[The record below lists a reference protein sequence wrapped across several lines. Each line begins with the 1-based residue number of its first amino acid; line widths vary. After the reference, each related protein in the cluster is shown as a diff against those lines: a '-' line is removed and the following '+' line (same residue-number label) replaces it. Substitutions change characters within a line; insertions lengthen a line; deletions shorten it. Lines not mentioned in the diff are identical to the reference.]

1 MFRKRSDDE
10 LWRLQ
15 QELIAAEEDEED
27 EEYDDPDNWEY
38 DEEYDEEYDDDGED
52 FEEEE
57 PVRPGHMTRYRRGHP
72 KKFKDR
78 HFFDRSIGDDE
89 DVLYRKDYKKAK
101 RRRRRKA
108 LGLMILAV
116 LELIAIGALILWFM
130 SWM

>member
-27 EEYDDPDNWEY
+27 EEYDDPDDWEY
-38 DEEYDEEYDDDGED
+38 DEECDDEYDDGED

-57 PVRPGHMTRYRRGHP
+57 PVRPSHMTRYRRGHP

>member
-27 EEYDDPDNWEY
+27 EEYDDPDDWEY
-38 DEEYDEEYDDDGED
+38 DEECDDEYDDGED

-101 RRRRRKA
+101 RRRKRKA
-108 LGLMILAV
+108 MGLMILAV

>member
-27 EEYDDPDNWEY
+27 EEYDDPDDWEY
-38 DEEYDEEYDDDGED
+38 DEECDDEYDDGED

-57 PVRPGHMTRYRRGHP
+57 PVRPSHMTRYRRGHP

-78 HFFDRSIGDDE
+78 HFFDRSIDDDE

-108 LGLMILAV
+108 LGLMILVV